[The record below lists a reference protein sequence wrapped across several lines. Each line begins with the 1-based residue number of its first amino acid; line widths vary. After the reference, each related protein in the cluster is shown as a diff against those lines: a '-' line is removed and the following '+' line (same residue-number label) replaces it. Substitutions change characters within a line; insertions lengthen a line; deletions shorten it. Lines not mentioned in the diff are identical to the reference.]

1 MADNYLEKKFE
12 EFYSGRKPAVKHPGV
27 SLDALL
33 TRTRS
38 CRGYDKSYKVHRLQ
52 LERIA
57 GVCTKVA
64 SAMNR
69 QPLRFRLITAD
80 DPALSA
86 SAATVLPNGGVSP
99 LPDAAASILAGESS
113 SALPDSAASI
123 LVGEATG
130 LSGGAAVTEGS
141 AEEIAM
147 RPSEIVLRHLRLGAA
162 LPELQLPLPGTEP
175 EAFIVICSA
184 VPEDR
189 YVDMDLGIA
198 AQSMLLKA
206 SEMGLAGIMVCAFDR
221 ASLRQN
227 LAMPLDPLA
236 VLAIGRSAEKHELR
250 TVPAGSDL
258 RYYREK
264 DVHVVPKLALADLLI

>member
-12 EFYSGRKPAVKHPGV
+12 EFYSGKKAAVKHPGV

-57 GVCTKVA
+57 GVCTKLA

-69 QPLRFRLITAD
+69 QPLRFRLITAND
-80 DPALSA
+80 
-86 SAATVLPNGGVSP
+86 LPSGPG
-99 LPDAAASILAGESS
+99 PDAAPAVEKA
-113 SALPDSAASI
+113 PVSAAVAS
-123 LVGEATG
+123 
-130 LSGGAAVTEGS
+130 
-141 AEEIAM
+141 
-147 RPSEIVLRHLRLGAA
+147 RPSDIVLSHIRLGGA
-162 LPELQLPLPGTEP
+162 LPELHLPLPGTEP

-198 AQSMLLKA
+198 AQGMLLKA
-206 SEMGLAGIMVCAFDR
+206 TEMGLAGVLVCAFDR
-221 ASLRQN
+221 EALRRE
-227 LAMPLDPLA
+227 LALPLDPLA
-236 VLAIGRSAEKHELR
+236 VLAIGKPAEKFELR
-250 TVPAGSDL
+250 TVPAGESL
-258 RYYREK
+258 KYYREGG
-264 DVHVVPKLALADLLI
+264 VHIVPKLALSDLLV